1 MIRGLIKNGTVE
13 ELLSKPFHFVFD
25 GERKSG
31 SQRKAID
38 ASDQAALGRCL
49 SAYAN
54 FAGPGTYY
62 FHGGGITT
70 GGHALAN
77 IELVFGT
84 SIDRMVV
91 KTTKPIMPGDE
102 LFLPVG
108 EYKPFLPTTV
118 EQAAKFDIDHT
129 NLPIYKYNR
138 TLDIERICKMH
149 LLPYDINRALE
160 FLALLR
166 LKHSQK
172 RATEV
177 LFRRYNIDFT
187 VDDMLRYSFQLLFH
201 SRNYVLLN
209 LLYYVYLVYR
219 LFTYYFTL
227 LYLV

>member
-1 MIRGLIKNGTVE
+1 
-13 ELLSKPFHFVFD
+13 
-25 GERKSG
+25 
-31 SQRKAID
+31 
-38 ASDQAALGRCL
+38 
-49 SAYAN
+49 
-54 FAGPGTYY
+54 
-62 FHGGGITT
+62 
-70 GGHALAN
+70 
-77 IELVFGT
+77 
-84 SIDRMVV
+84 MVV

-118 EQAAKFDIDHT
+118 EQAAKFDIEHT

-187 VDDMLRYSFQLLFH
+187 VGDMLRYSFQLLFH